1 MPDYEDDLPKLMDR
15 KDKDKEAIKRFWYYG
30 PYIELTINHDSIK
43 IIKLM
48 QISYRILNFK
58 VFHSFFNRDNFNFIG
73 SMIYAI
79 LLIVVGCVLY
89 ATDIFAQGHKTGSI
103 RGQVCFLSVAIQMGV

>member
-1 MPDYEDDLPKLMDR
+1 
-15 KDKDKEAIKRFWYYG
+15 
-30 PYIELTINHDSIK
+30 
-43 IIKLM
+43 M
-48 QISYRILNFK
+48 QTSYRILNFK

-89 ATDIFAQGHKTGSI
+89 ATDIFAQGHKTGST
-103 RGQVCFLSVAIQMGV
+103 RGQVCFLSVAIQMGVLGTQINCSTFLSYILLL

>member
-1 MPDYEDDLPKLMDR
+1 
-15 KDKDKEAIKRFWYYG
+15 
-30 PYIELTINHDSIK
+30 
-43 IIKLM
+43 M
-48 QISYRILNFK
+48 QISYRIINFI

-89 ATDIFAQGHKTGSI
+89 ATDIFAQGHKSGSI
-103 RGQVCFLSVAIQMGV
+103 RGQVCFASVAIQMGILL